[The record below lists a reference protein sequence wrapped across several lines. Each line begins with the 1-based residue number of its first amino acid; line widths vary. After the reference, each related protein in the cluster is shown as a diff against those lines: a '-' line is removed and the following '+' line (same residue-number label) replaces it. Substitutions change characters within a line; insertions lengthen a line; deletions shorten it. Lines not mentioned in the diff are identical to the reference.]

1 MDITAPLLEEY
12 MHRITPHSHE
22 VLVEMEK
29 LAEELNFP
37 IIGPLVGRVLYQ
49 YARLLNGRRIMEL
62 GSGFGYSAFW
72 LALATAPDAKIFCTE
87 SSQENIALGK
97 KFLARAGFQNKVEY
111 FHGDALESIDGIPG
125 EFDLVFMDIDKHQYP
140 DGFRKS
146 WPRLREGGLFI
157 ADNALW
163 YGRIVEGNN
172 SEDTAGIR
180 TYNKIIY
187 ATPGAFSTILP
198 VRDGVAVTL
207 KEQTGTLPN

>member
-1 MDITAPLLEEY
+1 MDIIAPLLEEY
-12 MHRITPHSHE
+12 MRRITPRRHE

-29 LAEELNFP
+29 VAEELEFP

-49 YARLLNGRRIMEL
+49 YARLLSARRIMEL

-72 LALATAPDAKIFCTE
+72 LAMATAPDAKIVCTE

-97 KFLARAGFQNKVEY
+97 EFLARAGLQNKVEY
-111 FHGDALESIDGIPG
+111 FSGDALESIDGIPG

-146 WPRLREGGLFI
+146 WPRLRNGGLFI

-163 YGRIVEGNN
+163 YGRIVEKDD

-180 TYNKIIY
+180 NYNKMIY
-187 ATPGAFSTILP
+187 ATPGAFSIILP

-207 KEQTGTLPN
+207 KEPTGAPPN